1 MNTLSSRILFAG
13 LLVVGL
19 SAKLQPRKSFLTAQQ
34 PAPQSSKTSVPSF
47 SGSWVARYRSVSENG
62 QVQMYINPAGDLF
75 GSFASDDGF
84 QFAQISG
91 NHRGNTFHIVLTPSP
106 GLSQLAT
113 SKVVN
118 ATTRWE
124 NGSGRFIISGEA
136 VGHPYSYTF
145 KRLKQN

>member
-19 SAKLQPRKSFLTAQQ
+19 SAKLQPRQSFLAAQQ

-47 SGSWVARYRSVSENG
+47 SGSWVGRYSFVGENG

-118 ATTRWE
+118 ATARWE

>member
-19 SAKLQPRKSFLTAQQ
+19 SAKLQPKQSFLTAQKST
-34 PAPQSSKTSVPSF
+34 PQSSKTSGPSF
-47 SGSWVARYRSVSENG
+47 SGSWIARYRSVGEKG
-62 QVQMYINPAGDLF
+62 QIQMYINPAGNLF
-75 GSFASDDGF
+75 GSFASDDGL

-106 GLSQLAT
+106 GVSQLAT
-113 SKVVN
+113 SKVVD
-118 ATTRWE
+118 AKARWE